1 MLEGLR
7 ESLVLITAL
16 VSPDSMLS
24 LVSLN
29 SEFERNENIANA
41 RAIYHSQ
48 TAKCKAVPASRLSVL
63 CAERERSVLWLSRVS
78 DAWSDQSQHSARR
91 RGG

>member
-29 SEFERNENIANA
+29 SEFERNGNIANA
-41 RAIYHSQ
+41 RAIYH
-48 TAKCKAVPASRLSVL
+48 
-63 CAERERSVLWLSRVS
+63 
-78 DAWSDQSQHSARR
+78 
-91 RGG
+91 